1 VSNNLQNGAPDA
13 VAIVDMVNGVIVDA
27 LSYEGAVTGGE
38 IVGVGSFSFVEGNAT
53 DAKDQGD
60 SALARLPNGSDTDD
74 AMSDWQLLEPTPGS
88 ANL

>member
-1 VSNNLQNGAPDA
+1 MKCSILFLCSLL
-13 VAIVDMVNGVIVDA
+13 I
-27 LSYEGAVTGGE
+27 GGE

-60 SALARLPNGSDTDD
+60 SALARTPNGSDTDD
-74 AMSDWQLLEPTPGS
+74 AMTDWQLVAPTPGS